1 MVFKKVSPK
10 GRSVRVTFDFPIEE
24 ANHSASIVGSFN
36 NWYMT
41 EHPMERN
48 ELKGVWTKAVSFK
61 PGTKIEF
68 RYFIDGHKWHN
79 EPQAD
84 AQEPNPH
91 YSENSVLTL

>member
-10 GRSVRVTFDFPIEE
+10 GRSVRVTFEFPIEE

-36 NWYMT
+36 NWDMT